1 MYRKVILMDMKY
13 YEIAGKSVGKSAEEV
28 KQLIQDII
36 DDVYQE
42 PIPDDIIPHKGD
54 KPTVDE
60 YFKFWVKLLSE
71 YLSEEQ

>member
-1 MYRKVILMDMKY
+1 MDMKY

-42 PIPDDIIPHKGD
+42 PIPDDIIPHKSD
-54 KPTVDE
+54 KPDVDE
-60 YFKFWVKLLSE
+60 YFGFWVKLLSE
-71 YLSEEQ
+71 YLSKEQ